1 MNFIKKVPLPLCGV
15 ALGFVALGNL
25 LAAYN
30 INLRYFCGVLAS
42 VGIFLV
48 TFKYV
53 TDVNTFKND
62 IKNPVLAS
70 VSGTYSMAIMLL
82 AGYIK
87 PIIPGFASFIWYT
100 AIILHFIL
108 MIYFTLN
115 FIFKIK
121 ISDDNDLMKV
131 FASYFIV
138 YVGIV
143 AASLTAPAFNNI
155 TLGRI
160 CFWIGF
166 ILFIP
171 LFFYVSLRYIKIGNK
186 KIEAKALG
194 CIYAAPAS
202 LCVAGYISSFDE
214 KNMAFLTALYVF
226 SLAIYLLGI
235 FIACDLFINIIKS
248 GEFKFYP
255 SFAGLTFPFVIS
267 AIAGKQFNAV
277 LNKAEIHSLLT
288 DILPFIVSIEIIIA
302 VAGVVFAAICFA
314 KEVFFEKTN
323 LSALAN

>member
-1 MNFIKKVPLPLCGV
+1 MDFIKKVPLPLCGV
-15 ALGFVALGNL
+15 ALGFAALGNL
-25 LAAYN
+25 LAPYN
-30 INLRYFCGVLAS
+30 ISLRYFYGILAF
-42 VGIFLV
+42 VGILLV
-48 TFKYV
+48 TCKYV
-53 TDVNTFKND
+53 TNTRTFKND
-62 IKNPVLAS
+62 MKNPVLAS
-70 VSGTYSMAIMLL
+70 VSGTYSMSIMLL

-87 PIIPGFASFIWYT
+87 PIIPGFASLSWYA
-100 AIILHFIL
+100 AIALHFIL
-108 MIYFTLN
+108 MIYFTLT
-115 FIFKIK
+115 FILKIK
-121 ISDDNDLMKV
+121 VSNDNDLMKV

-143 AASLTAPAFNNI
+143 VASVTAPAFNN
-155 TLGRI
+155 TVLGRI

-171 LFFYVSLRYIKIGNK
+171 MFFYVSLRYIKLGNK

-202 LCVAGYISSFDE
+202 LCVAGYVSSFDE
-214 KNMAFLTALYVF
+214 KNMVFLIGLYAFSFV
-226 SLAIYLLGI
+226 IYLLGI
-235 FIACDLFINIIKS
+235 VIAFDLFANILKS

-277 LNKAEIHSLLT
+277 LNKAEIHSVLT
-288 DILPFIVSIEIIIA
+288 DMLPFIVSIEIIIA

-314 KEVFFEKTN
+314 RAVFFERVKE
-323 LSALAN
+323 SAVAN